1 MLRAGGRLLTVLT
14 ALFAAAAPLP
24 AAAAERIVALGGVVT
39 ETVHAL
45 GRGGELVGVDRTS
58 LYPAEVQALPNVG
71 YVRTLAAEGILS
83 LAPTLIL
90 ASADAGPPATIE
102 QLQRSGIRMVRLPE
116 ALEAGDAPR
125 LIRAVGTAL
134 DRKGEAEAL
143 AGRLEGELASLA
155 AAHSGK
161 GPGPRVLFVLG
172 IGSGPPMVAGRH
184 TAADGI
190 IRLAG
195 ARNAIDG
202 FEGYKPLSPEAAL
215 VAAPDIVLTTEQSLA
230 QLGGA
235 DRLLS
240 RPELAA
246 TPAARSGKVA
256 AFDALY
262 LLGFG
267 PRTGRAAQSLATE
280 LAGKGRP

>member
-45 GRGGELVGVDRTS
+45 GRGAELVGVDRTS

-143 AGRLEGELASLA
+143 AGRLEGELAGVA
-155 AAHSGK
+155 AAQSGK

-215 VAAPDIVLTTEQSLA
+215 VAAPDIVLTTDQSLA

-235 DRLLS
+235 DRLLA

-267 PRTGRAAQSLATE
+267 PRTGKAAQSLAAE